1 MYTANQEQE
10 PNRDEMRML
19 IFDAGPL
26 ITTCK
31 FSVADKLVIDYLL
44 ERCQITVTAS
54 VRDEVVLA
62 GNRYPDAS
70 AARQRIDAG
79 KIAVVPPPSDPAIRM
94 LIAPYGLG
102 AGEMDCIQLAG
113 HSDWKDA
120 TLVVDDH
127 LAYLVSDRLGQRK
140 RFLLDVIADLVRA
153 NKMADSLAVSMVGA
167 IRSRYP
173 LAFVEHTLLLFGR

>member
-1 MYTANQEQE
+1 MQGIYK
-10 PNRDEMRML
+10 L
-19 IFDAGPL
+19 ILDAGPL
-26 ITTCK
+26 ITACK
-31 FSVADKLVIDYLL
+31 FNTAGKLIIDHLL
-44 ERCQITVTAS
+44 DRCQITIVAS
-54 VRDEVVLA
+54 VRDEVVLT

-79 KIAVVPPPSDPAIRM
+79 SIAVVLPPADLVTRM

-102 AGEMDCIQLAG
+102 TGEMDCILLAG
-113 HSDWKDA
+113 HRDWHDV

-140 RFLLDVIADLVRA
+140 RFLLDVIIDLVRA
-153 NKMADSLAVSMVGA
+153 DLLAAELAVSIVQA

-173 LAFVEHTLLLFGR
+173 VGFVEHTLLMLRR

>member
-1 MYTANQEQE
+1 MCK
-10 PNRDEMRML
+10 L
-19 IFDAGPL
+19 ILDAGPL

-31 FSVADKLVIDYLL
+31 FSAAGKLIIDHLF
-44 ERCQITVTAS
+44 EQCQITVTAS

-79 KIAVVPPPSDPAIRM
+79 KIAVVPSPSDSRLRM
-94 LIAPYGLG
+94 LIALYGLG
-102 AGEMDCIQLAG
+102 TGEMDCIQLAG
-113 HSDWKDA
+113 RPEWQDA

-140 RFLLDVIADLVRA
+140 RFLLDVIADLVSA
-153 NKMADSLAVSMVGA
+153 HKMADSLAVSVIQA

-173 LAFVEHTLLLFGR
+173 PAFVEHTLLLLGK

>member
-1 MYTANQEQE
+1 MC
-10 PNRDEMRML
+10 RL
-19 IFDAGPL
+19 ILDAGPL

-31 FSVADKLVIDYLL
+31 FSVAGKLIIDYLL

-62 GNRYPDAS
+62 GNRYPDAN
-70 AARQRIDAG
+70 AAHQRIDAG
-79 KIAVVPPPSDPAIRM
+79 RIVVVPPLPDPAIRR
-94 LIAPYGLG
+94 LISLYGLG
-102 AGEMDCIQLAG
+102 IGEMDCIQLAG
-113 HSDWKDA
+113 HPDWKDA

-153 NKMADSLAVSMVGA
+153 DKLADSLAASMIQA

-173 LAFVEHTLLLFGR
+173 PAFVEHTLLMFGR

>member
-1 MYTANQEQE
+1 MCN
-10 PNRDEMRML
+10 L
-19 IFDAGPL
+19 ILDAGPL

-31 FSVADKLVIDYLL
+31 FSVAGKLIIDHLL
-44 ERCQITVTAS
+44 EQCQVTVTVS
-54 VRDEVVLA
+54 VQDEVVLA

-79 KIAVVPPPSDPAIRM
+79 KIAVVPSPSDPNIRA

-102 AGEMDCIQLAG
+102 TGEIDCIQLAE

-153 NKMADSLAVSMVGA
+153 NQMAASHAVNVIRA
-167 IRSRYP
+167 IQSRYP
-173 LAFVEHTLLLFGR
+173 PAFVEHTLLMLGR

>member
-1 MYTANQEQE
+1 MC
-10 PNRDEMRML
+10 RL
-19 IFDAGPL
+19 ILDAGPL

-31 FSVADKLVIDYLL
+31 FSVAGQLIIDHLL
-44 ERCQITVTAS
+44 EQCQITVTAS

-79 KIAVVPPPSDPAIRM
+79 KIAVVPPPSDPVIRI

-153 NKMADSLAVSMVGA
+153 NQMADSLAVSVIRA

-173 LAFVEHTLLLFGR
+173 PAFVEHTLLMLGR